1 MFLAKPATLA
11 WLAVIV
17 FLTLLYA
24 FQLLERAI
32 VLLRDGSAVA
42 IAMGLA
48 ILVLPPFALAFVI
61 IELQFGLRAAKLQ
74 RLSDEAGLG
83 FDYEVRPSGKA
94 KRESAA
100 VGFDHFKSLIEQ
112 DEGNYLY
119 WFLLADAYDKMGDRA
134 RARKTARK
142 SFLLAKQAGAL

>member
-1 MFLAKPATLA
+1 MA

-24 FQLLERAI
+24 FELLQRAL

-42 IAMGLA
+42 IVMGLA

-61 IELQFGLRAAKLQ
+61 IEIRFGLRAANLQ
-74 RLSDEAGLG
+74 RQVDQAGIA
-83 FDYEVRPSGKA
+83 FDYELRPSGKA
-94 KRESAA
+94 KKESAE
-100 VGFDHFKSLIEQ
+100 VGFERFKALVE
-112 DEGNYLY
+112 ENEENHLY

-134 RARKTARK
+134 RARRAARK
-142 SFLLAKQAGAL
+142 AFLLAKQAGAL

>member
-1 MFLAKPATLA
+1 MAKPATLA
-11 WLAVIV
+11 WLGVII

-24 FQLLERAI
+24 FQLFERAI

-42 IAMGLA
+42 VAMGLA
-48 ILVLPPFALAFVI
+48 ILVLPPFALAFVL
-61 IELQFGLRAAKLQ
+61 IELQFGFRAARLQ
-74 RLSDEAGLG
+74 RLVEEAGLG
-83 FDYEVRPSGKA
+83 FDYEVRPSGRA
-94 KRESAA
+94 KRESAE
-100 VGFDHFKSLIEQ
+100 VGFEHFKSLVEK
-112 DEGNYLY
+112 DESNHLY

>member
-1 MFLAKPATLA
+1 MAKPATMA

-24 FQLLERAI
+24 FELLQRAL

-42 IAMGLA
+42 IVMGLA

-61 IELQFGLRAAKLQ
+61 IEIRFGLRAANLQ
-74 RLSDEAGLG
+74 RQVDQAGIA
-83 FDYEVRPSGKA
+83 FDYELRPSGRA
-94 KRESAA
+94 KKESAE
-100 VGFDHFKSLIEQ
+100 VGFERFKALVE
-112 DEGNYLY
+112 ENEENHLY

-134 RARKTARK
+134 RARRAARK
-142 SFLLAKQAGAL
+142 AFLLAKQAGAL

>member
-1 MFLAKPATLA
+1 MA

-24 FQLLERAI
+24 FELLQRAL

-42 IAMGLA
+42 IVMGLA

-61 IELQFGLRAAKLQ
+61 IEIRFGLRAANLQ
-74 RLSDEAGLG
+74 RQVDQAGIA
-83 FDYEVRPSGKA
+83 FDYELRPSGRA
-94 KRESAA
+94 KKESAE
-100 VGFDHFKSLIEQ
+100 VGFERFKALVE
-112 DEGNYLY
+112 ENEENHLY

-134 RARKTARK
+134 RARRAARK
-142 SFLLAKQAGAL
+142 AFLLAKQAGAL

>member
-1 MFLAKPATLA
+1 MA

-24 FQLLERAI
+24 FELLQRAL

-42 IAMGLA
+42 IVMGLA

-61 IELQFGLRAAKLQ
+61 IEIRFGLRAANLQ
-74 RLSDEAGLG
+74 RQVDQAGIA
-83 FDYEVRPSGKA
+83 FDYELRPSGRA
-94 KRESAA
+94 KKESAE
-100 VGFDHFKSLIEQ
+100 VGFERFKALVE
-112 DEGNYLY
+112 ENEENHLY

-134 RARKTARK
+134 RARKAARK
-142 SFLLAKQAGAL
+142 AFLLAKQAGAL

>member
-1 MFLAKPATLA
+1 LAKPATMA

-24 FQLLERAI
+24 FELLQRAL

-42 IAMGLA
+42 IVMGLA

-61 IELQFGLRAAKLQ
+61 IEIRFGLRAANLQ
-74 RLSDEAGLG
+74 RQVDQAGIA
-83 FDYEVRPSGKA
+83 FDYELRPSGRA
-94 KRESAA
+94 KKESAE
-100 VGFDHFKSLIEQ
+100 VGFERFKALVE
-112 DEGNYLY
+112 ENEENHLY

-134 RARKTARK
+134 RARRAARK
-142 SFLLAKQAGAL
+142 AFLLAKQAGAL

>member
-1 MFLAKPATLA
+1 MAKPATLA

-24 FQLLERAI
+24 FELLQRAL

-42 IAMGLA
+42 IVMGLA

-61 IELQFGLRAAKLQ
+61 IEIRFGLRAANLQ
-74 RLSDEAGLG
+74 RQVDQAGIA
-83 FDYEVRPSGKA
+83 FDYELRPSGRA
-94 KRESAA
+94 KKESAE
-100 VGFDHFKSLIEQ
+100 VGFERFKALVE
-112 DEGNYLY
+112 ENEENHLY

-134 RARKTARK
+134 RARKAARK
-142 SFLLAKQAGAL
+142 AFLLAKQAGAL

>member
-1 MFLAKPATLA
+1 MAKPATMA

-24 FQLLERAI
+24 FELLQRAL

-42 IAMGLA
+42 IVMGLA

-61 IELQFGLRAAKLQ
+61 IEIRFGLRAANLQ
-74 RLSDEAGLG
+74 RQVDQAGIA
-83 FDYEVRPSGKA
+83 FDYELRPSGRA
-94 KRESAA
+94 KKESAE
-100 VGFDHFKSLIEQ
+100 VGFERFKALVE
-112 DEGNYLY
+112 ENEENHLY

-134 RARKTARK
+134 RARKAARK
-142 SFLLAKQAGAL
+142 AFLLAKQAGAL